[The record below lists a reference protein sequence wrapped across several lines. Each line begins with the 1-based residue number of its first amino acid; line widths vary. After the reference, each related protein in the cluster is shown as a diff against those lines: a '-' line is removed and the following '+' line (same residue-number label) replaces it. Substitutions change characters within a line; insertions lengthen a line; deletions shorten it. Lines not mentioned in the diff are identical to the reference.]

1 MRLQGDFNEIP
12 RATLHVI
19 TFNTST
25 YASDDIQASLT
36 TLKDILAKY
45 GEVKIEGTDKAGDLT
60 APALYFGRRK
70 LNNNYS
76 AVDNVK
82 KKHGGTA
89 TIFVKDGE
97 EFVRITT
104 NVIKDDG
111 NRAVGTKLAK
121 NDAYKTVMSGSTF
134 CGRVDI
140 LGHPYDTCYEPIK
153 DKAGAILGIY
163 YVGYK
168 RD

>member
-1 MRLQGDFNEIP
+1 MKYLALFM
-12 RATLHVI
+12 LLFS
-19 TFNTST
+19 FNTSSF
-25 YASDDIQASLT
+25 ASDDIQASLK
-36 TLKDILAKY
+36 TLKEVLNKY
-45 GEVKIEGTDKAGDLT
+45 GEVKVEGTEKADALT
-60 APALYFGRRK
+60 VPALYFGKRK

-89 TIFVKDGE
+89 TIFVRDGE

-111 NRAVGTKLAK
+111 NRAVGTKLAR
-121 NDAYKTVMSGSTF
+121 NDAYNTVMSGQTF

-153 DKAGAILGIY
+153 DAKGSILGIY